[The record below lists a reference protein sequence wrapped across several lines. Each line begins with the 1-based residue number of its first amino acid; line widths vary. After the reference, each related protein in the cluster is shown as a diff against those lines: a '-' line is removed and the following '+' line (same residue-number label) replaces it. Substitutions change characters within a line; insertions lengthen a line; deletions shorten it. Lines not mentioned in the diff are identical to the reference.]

1 MSVAELIRNKDGGL
15 IAVAPDSDVSAA
27 AALLA
32 EKRIGA
38 LVVKD
43 GEKLAGILSERDIVR
58 ALAVRGGACLEQ
70 KVSSIMTSN
79 VETCAPEE
87 SVESVMGRMTSGR
100 FRHMPVVVEG
110 KVTGIISIGDLVKS
124 RLSQLEMETESLK
137 QYIASG

>member
-1 MSVAELIRNKDGGL
+1 MSVAELIRNKQGNL
-15 IAVAPDSDVSAA
+15 ITVTPDTDVSDA

-38 LVVKD
+38 VIVKE
-43 GEKLAGILSERDIVR
+43 GERLAGILSERDIVR
-58 ALAVRGGACLEQ
+58 ALAVRGSGCLDQ
-70 KVSSIMTSN
+70 KVSAIMTSN

-87 SVESVMGRMTSGR
+87 SVESVMSRMTSGR

-110 KVTGIISIGDLVKS
+110 KVSGIVSIGDLVKS

>member
-1 MSVAELIRNKDGGL
+1 MSVAELIRNKESAL
-15 IAVAPDSDVSAA
+15 ISVAPDTGVSDA

-38 LVVKD
+38 VVVKE
-43 GEKLAGILSERDIVR
+43 GERLAGILSERDIVR
-58 ALAVRGGACLEQ
+58 ALAVRGGGCLDQ

-79 VETCAPEE
+79 VETCTPNET
-87 SVESVMGRMTSGR
+87 VESVMGRMTSGR

-110 KVTGIISIGDLVKS
+110 KVTGIVSIGDLVKS

>member
-1 MSVAELIRNKDGGL
+1 MSVADLIRNKDGGL
-15 IAVAPDSDVSAA
+15 VTVTPDTNVADA

-38 LVVKD
+38 VVVLK
-43 GEKLAGILSERDIVR
+43 GERLAGILSERDIVR
-58 ALAVRGGACLEQ
+58 ALAVRGGGCLDQTTE
-70 KVSSIMTSN
+70 SIMTAN
-79 VETCAPEE
+79 VETCGPDE
-87 SVESVMGRMTSGR
+87 SIESVMGRMTAGR

-110 KVTGIISIGDLVKS
+110 RVTGIVSIGDLVKS

>member
-1 MSVAELIRNKDGGL
+1 MSVAELLRNKDGGL
-15 IAVAPDSDVSAA
+15 ISVTPDTEVSDA

-38 LVVKD
+38 VVVKE
-43 GEKLAGILSERDIVR
+43 GERLAGILSERDIVR
-58 ALAVRGGACLEQ
+58 ALAVRGGDCLTQ

-79 VETCAPEE
+79 VETCAPNE
-87 SVESVMGRMTSGR
+87 SVEGVMGRMTAGR

-110 KVTGIISIGDLVKS
+110 RVSGIISIGDLVKS

-137 QYIASG
+137 QYITSG